1 MQLNVLDVCWRTSCV
16 LMHKKIDM
24 DDQGDPWCIWMS
36 IDVQVVEMHQG
47 IHMDA
52 QDDPQWSWMSPMS
65 RVAQFVTRCTK
76 GFIWI
81 LKMSIDAAGCLSLHK
96 LYLDA
101 ATHFY
106 GWLRWPSMKLD
117 VLDVYLWTSCALM
130 HQHIFMDAED
140 DTEFSWMSWMS
151 INALDD
157 PRCSLMSGSTSC
169 D

>member
-1 MQLNVLDVCWRTSCV
+1 MHKLCLDAPTHFYGWLRWPLMHLDVLDVYWCTSCV
-16 LMHKKIDM
+16 K
-24 DDQGDPWCIWMS
+24 
-36 IDVQVVEMHQG
+36 MHQG

-52 QDDPQWSWMSPMS
+52 QDDPLWSWMSPMS

-106 GWLRWPSMKLD
+106 GWLRWPLMELD

-130 HQHIFMDAED
+130 HQHIIMDAECLWCPLMHLD
-140 DTEFSWMSWMS
+140 VLDVYQCSWW
-151 INALDD
+151 
-157 PRCSLMSGSTSC
+157 T
-169 D
+169 